1 MELYSKY
8 LDIEPSVKKA
18 LDKGLAVVALESTII
33 SHGMPYPQ
41 NVETARYLE
50 NIVKENG
57 ATPATI
63 AIINGRI
70 KIGLNKDELEYLGS
84 ANNIAKVSRRD
95 IAAIVSSGKSGATT
109 VAATMFFAQMA
120 GIKVFATGGIGGV
133 HRGAQTSFDISCDL
147 LELSKTNVNVVCA
160 GVKSILDIGL
170 TLEKLETLG
179 VPVIGYK
186 TNKFPAFFTRDS
198 GFNVDY
204 RFDTAMDIAKMI
216 KTKIDLNL
224 DGGAL
229 ISNPIPEEYEAD
241 GSLIN
246 SAINQAL
253 DDADKNNIKG
263 KNITPFLL
271 DRVKNITEGK
281 SLESNIALVKN
292 NAKLAS
298 EIAVCLSNLGKSK

>member
-1 MELYSKY
+1 MNLYSKY

-18 LDKGLAVVALESTII
+18 LDDGLAVVALESTII

-41 NVETARYLE
+41 NVETARALE
-50 NIVKENG
+50 NIVIENG

-70 KIGLNKDELEYLGS
+70 KIGLNKEELEYLGS
-84 ANNIAKVSRRD
+84 AKDIAKVSRRD
-95 IAAIVSSGKSGATT
+95 IAAIISSGKSGATT
-109 VAATMFFAQMA
+109 VAATMFFAQMT

-133 HRGAQTSFDISCDL
+133 HRGAETSFDISCDL

-179 VPVIGYK
+179 VPVIGYG
-186 TNKFPAFFTRDS
+186 TSKFPAFFTRDS

-204 RFDTAMDIAKMI
+204 RFDTPDEIAKML
-216 KTKIDLNL
+216 KTKIDLGL

-229 ISNPIPEEYEAD
+229 ISNPIPKEYEAD
-241 GSLIN
+241 GNMIN
-246 SAINQAL
+246 SAIEKAL
-253 DDADKNNIKG
+253 AEADKNHIKG

-271 DRVKNITEGK
+271 DKVKTLTEGK
-281 SLESNIALVKN
+281 SLASNIELVKN
-292 NAKLAS
+292 NTQLAS
-298 EIAVCLSNLGKSK
+298 KIAVCLANLSK

>member
-1 MELYSKY
+1 MKLYNKY
-8 LDIEPSVKKA
+8 LDIEPSVRKA
-18 LDKGLAVVALESTII
+18 LDEGLAVVALESTII

-41 NVETARYLE
+41 NVETARTLE
-50 NIVKENG
+50 NIVLENG

-63 AIINGRI
+63 AIIDGRI
-70 KIGLNKDELEYLGS
+70 KIGLNEDELKYLGTS
-84 ANNIAKVSRRD
+84 KDIAKVSRRD
-95 IAAIVSSGKSGATT
+95 IASIISSGKSGATT

-133 HRGAQTSFDISCDL
+133 HRGAETSFDISCDL

-186 TNKFPAFFTRDS
+186 TSKFPAFFTRDS

-204 RFDTAMDIAKMI
+204 RFDTPEEIAKMI
-216 KTKIDLNL
+216 QTKLDLGL

-229 ISNPIPEEYEAD
+229 ISNPIPLEYEAD
-241 GSLIN
+241 GTLIN
-246 SAINQAL
+246 SAIEEAL
-253 DDADKNNIKG
+253 IDAQKNNIKG

-271 DRVKNITEGK
+271 DRVKTLTEGK
-281 SLESNIALVKN
+281 SLVSNIELVKN
-292 NAKLAS
+292 NTRLAS
-298 EIAVCLSNLGKSK
+298 KIAVCLSQLSK

>member
-1 MELYSKY
+1 MKLYNKY
-8 LDIEPSVKKA
+8 LDIEPSVRKA
-18 LDKGLAVVALESTII
+18 LDEGLAVVALESTII

-41 NVETARYLE
+41 NVETARTLE
-50 NIVKENG
+50 NIVLENG

-63 AIINGRI
+63 AIIDGRI
-70 KIGLNKDELEYLGS
+70 KIGLNEDELKYLGTS
-84 ANNIAKVSRRD
+84 KDIAKVSRRD
-95 IAAIVSSGKSGATT
+95 IASIISSGKSGATT

-133 HRGAQTSFDISCDL
+133 HRGAETSFDISCDL

-186 TNKFPAFFTRDS
+186 TSKFPAFFTRDS

-204 RFDTAMDIAKMI
+204 RFDTPEEIAKMI
-216 KTKIDLNL
+216 QTKMDLGL

-229 ISNPIPEEYEAD
+229 ISNPIPLEYEAD
-241 GSLIN
+241 GTLIN
-246 SAINQAL
+246 SAIEEAL
-253 DDADKNNIKG
+253 IDAQKNNIKG

-271 DRVKNITEGK
+271 DRVKTLTEGK
-281 SLESNIALVKN
+281 SLVSNIELVKN
-292 NAKLAS
+292 NTRLAS
-298 EIAVCLSNLGKSK
+298 KIAVCLSQLSK